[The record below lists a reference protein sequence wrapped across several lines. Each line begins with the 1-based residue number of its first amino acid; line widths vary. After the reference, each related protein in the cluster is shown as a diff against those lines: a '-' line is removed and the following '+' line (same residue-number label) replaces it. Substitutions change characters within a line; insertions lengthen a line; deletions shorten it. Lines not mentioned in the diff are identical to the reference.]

1 MFSEKKLRDV
11 RARTQS
17 KYVSAPIEIL
27 FTIEEMKTGLIVE
40 SKSTSKRTKLDITRV
55 NLFKGS

>member
-1 MFSEKKLRDV
+1 MFGEKNLLNV
-11 RARTQS
+11 RASTQS
-17 KYVSAPIEIL
+17 KYESALMEIL

-40 SKSTSKRTKLDITRV
+40 GKSTTKRTKLDITRV